1 MPGSPVRR
9 VSTTEPV
16 ANREPAKRISQVFNG
31 LFAVSAQ
38 TVMVGGGAEPLYV
51 PASGDQPA
59 RLVYTRNYAAS
70 ALHEAAHWCIAGAVR
85 RRQVDYGYH
94 YDPPPRSTTQR
105 QRFFGSEL
113 RCQALELLFTAAA
126 GQPFQVSID
135 DLDAPEASAAETGA
149 GEFDAEVRAA
159 AVAMHRRGLPPRA
172 AQLRGALAAEF
183 NSAAVV
189 ALG

>member
-1 MPGSPVRR
+1 

-16 ANREPAKRISQVFNG
+16 TKREPAKRISQVFNG
-31 LFAVSAQ
+31 LFAVSAW

-94 YDPPPRSTTQR
+94 YDPSPRSTTQR
-105 QRFFGSEL
+105 QRFFGLEL

-149 GEFDAEVRAA
+149 GGFDAEVRAA